1 MAAQNKAIQILG
13 IAPEFL
19 KAVTSPLSSSTTTS
33 SQLITP
39 RPVPPLPPSLPGV
52 PPLRPSH
59 LVTDVTGTASF
70 KLSLNSIGF
79 SGDVVNGIPSGF
91 GTLTLADGTRYKGGF
106 SDGKLVGKG
115 VYDFPDGS
123 HYEGDVLNGLRHGS
137 GTFVYAGGVARYE
150 GEWKF
155 GKRSGEGI
163 LYYGPLDKEGKS
175 LSYYRG
181 SWSDDARNGAG
192 LLRYKSGNFYAGNW
206 RDDKKEGLGR
216 FVWTD
221 LGEEYCGEWS
231 LDQPHGEGV
240 HTWYSAL
247 AYGTLLPKSISKEA
261 NDIIAASAVSREVDA
276 IELLKHANNAA
287 KARSHGN
294 HHHDHHTSASDSGE
308 EGVSPLDAL
317 ASAAAAASLSLGV
330 EGVLQ
335 DQSWTS
341 ETESPFFGY
350 PASSR
355 YRGSFVQ
362 SYRNGFGTF
371 YYSNSSRYTGEW
383 VNDKK
388 QGHGVWC
395 AQDGSVFEGLFW
407 DDQPVMSSTVSG
419 QDPTTVTLQQA
430 ETRMRAASA
439 SITQASVVNPPIS
452 NAVTLAVTASLPN
465 PNVALQAKL
474 SSLLRPLS
482 SEPLFALHIVDL
494 LPTDETL
501 LSWYKQQHPNMTSAE
516 VDSDA
521 PVQCLK
527 MRAQAVQMVENVMLR
542 WNSKL
547 TGWYSSYAKLARAGT
562 LAGILY
568 GSETPEVNSSDNS
581 NVSRIPPFGA
591 FANSNSTVGG
601 GFLQERR
608 APTHAQI
615 VDDKSAESILSH
627 LKFLSSSQDNC
638 STGPQQPTMRLH
650 QLWRLCV
657 DTGAT
662 FPPEVTL
669 SSIDDMLFNVSI
681 QESQAI
687 FLLISSYYLSFISLL
702 PMSKGRLSF
711 A

>member
-1 MAAQNKAIQILG
+1 MEFNNTTQSQAIKILG

-19 KAVTSPLSSSTTTS
+19 KAVTIPLSTS
-33 SQLITP
+33 SLLISP

-59 LVTDVTGTASF
+59 LVTDVTGTASLR
-70 KLSLNSIGF
+70 LSLNAIGF
-79 SGDVVNGIPSGF
+79 SGDVVNGIPNGS

-106 SDGKLVGKG
+106 SDGKLIGKG

-137 GTFVYAGGVARYE
+137 GTFVFAGGVARYE

-155 GKRSGEGI
+155 GKRSGEGV
-163 LYYGPLDKEGKS
+163 LYYGPLNNERMS
-175 LSYYRG
+175 ASYYRG
-181 SWSDDARNGAG
+181 RWSDDARNGIG
-192 LLRYKSGNFYAGNW
+192 LLRYKSGNFYAGSWHN
-206 RDDKKEGLGR
+206 DKKEGLGR

-247 AYGTLLPKSISKEA
+247 AHVTLLPSSVSKEA
-261 NDIIAASAVSREVDA
+261 NDTIAASAVTKEVDA
-276 IELLKHANNAA
+276 LELLKHANNAA
-287 KARSHGN
+287 RTRAVGKD
-294 HHHDHHTSASDSGE
+294 HHHHHHADNE
-308 EGVSPLDAL
+308 EDGLSPLDAL

-330 EGVLQ
+330 EGILQ

-350 PASSR
+350 SASSR

-362 SYRNGFGTF
+362 SYRTGFGTF

-407 DDQPVMSSTVSG
+407 DDQPVMSSTASG

-439 SITQASVVNPPIS
+439 SITQASVINPPIS

-501 LSWYKQQHPNMTSAE
+501 LTWYKQQHPNLSSAE

-568 GSETPEVNSSDNS
+568 GTETPTEDSSDK
-581 NVSRIPPFGA
+581 VSRIPPFGA
-591 FANSNSTVGG
+591 FANANSTVGG
-601 GFLQERR
+601 GFLQEKR
-608 APTHAQI
+608 APSHAQI
-615 VDDKSAESILSH
+615 VDDGSAESILSH

-657 DTGAT
+657 DTGST

-681 QESQAI
+681 
-687 FLLISSYYLSFISLL
+687 LSSLSLSFHPFIDYLRTACR
-702 PMSKGRLSF
+702 KDD
-711 A
+711 

>member
-1 MAAQNKAIQILG
+1 MAAENLAINLLG

-19 KAVTSPLSSSTTTS
+19 KAVASPIVSNSSS
-33 SQLITP
+33 LIIQP

-59 LVTDVTGTASF
+59 LITDVTGTASF
-70 KLSLNSIGF
+70 KLSLNSNDYM
-79 SGDVVNGIPSGF
+79 GDIVNGIPNGIGS
-91 GTLTLADGTRYKGGF
+91 LQLSAGTRYNGGF
-106 SDGKLVGKG
+106 IEGKLTGKG

-123 HYEGDVLNGLRHGS
+123 HYEGDVYNGLRHGQ
-137 GTFVYAGGVARYE
+137 GVFVFAGGIARYE
-150 GEWKF
+150 GDWKN

-163 LYYGPLDKEGKS
+163 LFYGPLDKNGKS
-175 LSYYRG
+175 SSYYRG
-181 SWSDDARNGAG
+181 HWSEDARNGIG
-192 LLRYKSGNFYAGNW
+192 LLRYKSGNFYSGSWQN
-206 RDDKKEGLGR
+206 DKKEGLGR

-247 AYGTLLPKSISKEA
+247 SYGTQLPVSVSKEA
-261 NDIIAASAVSREVDA
+261 NEMISTVAVTREMDA
-276 IELLKHANNAA
+276 IELLKHTNNAA
-287 KARSHGN
+287 KTRAVSNN
-294 HHHDHHTSASDSGE
+294 HHSHSAPQQDPE
-308 EGVSPLDAL
+308 EGASPLDAL
-317 ASAAAAASLSLGV
+317 ASASVAASLSLGI
-330 EGVLQ
+330 EGVLHH
-335 DQSWTS
+335 QSLTS
-341 ETESPFFGY
+341 ETDSPFFGY

-362 SYRNGFGTF
+362 SYRSGFGTF

-439 SITQASVVNPPIS
+439 SITQASVTNPPIS

-474 SSLLRPLS
+474 SSMLRPLS

-501 LSWYKQQHPNMTSAE
+501 LTWYKQQHPNLSAAE

-521 PVQCLK
+521 PIQCLK
-527 MRAQAVQMVENVMLR
+527 MRAQAVQMVENVLLR

-568 GSETPEVNSSDNS
+568 GSETPDEESSS
-581 NVSRIPPFGA
+581 VISRTPPFGV
-591 FANSNSTVGG
+591 FANANSTVGG

-608 APTHAQI
+608 APTHAEI
-615 VDDKSAESILSH
+615 VNEGNAESILSH

-638 STGPQQPTMRLH
+638 SPGPQQPPMRLH

-662 FPPEVTL
+662 FPPDVTL
-669 SSIDDMLFNVSI
+669 SSIDDMLFNVSKMLPI
-681 QESQAI
+681 K
-687 FLLISSYYLSFISLL
+687 FLFVSFYVDMTI
-702 PMSKGRLSF
+702 KF